1 MRYTPVTYAEFAAME
16 GLDDWRANMGAAR
29 AEFRAPSF
37 AAGADLVA
45 AIAAAADAADHHP
58 EVSLRYPGTV
68 RVVLSTHATGGISDA
83 DVSLARTIS
92 GLARVAGATA
102 DPHVAQVTE
111 VAIDTMDADR
121 IRPFW
126 AAVLGYRDTGGSL
139 VDPTGFGPPFW
150 FQQMDEPRTERN
162 RFHIDI
168 TVAHDIAEAR
178 VAAAIAA
185 GGHLVTDRYARSW
198 WVLADADG
206 NEACI
211 CTWQDR

>member
-1 MRYTPVTYAEFAAME
+1 MRYTPVTYAEFAATE
-16 GLDDWRANMGAAR
+16 GLEDWRANMSAAR
-29 AEFRAPSF
+29 AEFTAPSF

-68 RVVLSTHATGGISDA
+68 RVVLSTHATGGLSGA
-83 DVSLARTIS
+83 YVSLARTIS
-92 GLARVAGATA
+92 ELARDAGATA
-102 DPHVAQVTE
+102 HPHVAE
-111 VAIDTMDADR
+111 VIEIAIDTMDAAR

-126 AAVLGYRDTGGSL
+126 AAVLGYPDSGGSL
-139 VDPTGFGPPFW
+139 TDPAGFGPPVW

-168 TVAHDIAEAR
+168 TVAHDIAEQR

-185 GGHLVTDRYARSW
+185 GGHLVTDQFARSW